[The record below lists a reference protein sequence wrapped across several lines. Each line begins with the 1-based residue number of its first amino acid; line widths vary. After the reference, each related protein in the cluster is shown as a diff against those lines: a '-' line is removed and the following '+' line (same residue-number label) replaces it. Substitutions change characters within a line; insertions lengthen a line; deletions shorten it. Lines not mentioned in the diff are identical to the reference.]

1 MKKRLLLGFV
11 LCTALLLPCARQAQD
26 TPTAQFTQAD
36 QEQIHQK
43 EYEMAQRAPAVAEPT
58 SFTPQQ
64 LADIQWI
71 LTYTFPKEDALYG
84 KPVLDVTAVTVED
97 GSLVFHLEPTPANPI
112 LQAKSEAEAAEMIR
126 SQVDTWQQ
134 LRFRYRWLLHLHY
147 LPVTPTTIH
156 IETTARIYAKP
167 TDMEYIIGK
176 AYGLIVPPKKKIQ
189 VMVHLQWPG
198 ITKLTPPKGSI

>member
-1 MKKRLLLGFV
+1 MKKRLLPAFV
-11 LCTALLLPCARQAQD
+11 LCTALLLPLVGQAQD
-26 TPTAQFTQAD
+26 IPLSQLTQAE
-36 QEQIHQK
+36 QEQFHQK
-43 EYEMAQRAPAVAEPT
+43 EYEMAQRAPTVAEPAA
-58 SFTPQQ
+58 FTAQQ
-64 LADIQWI
+64 LADIQSI
-71 LTYTFPKEDALYG
+71 LTYTFPREDALYG
-84 KPVLDVTAVTVED
+84 KPLLDVTAVTVED

-112 LQAKSEAEAAEMIR
+112 LQAKDEAEAAAMIR
-126 SQVDTWQQ
+126 SQVNDWQR

-147 LPVTPTTIH
+147 LPVTPMTIR

-198 ITKLTPPKGSI
+198 ITNLTPPKGSI